1 MRLQRKNKK
10 WITYSLFDHVEPIYK
25 RDINGNVVTE
35 VIDGDQVPIEV
46 GEQDVYTVPKR
57 KLVSFSTGGKSAI
70 KDEYGIDESDWNAM
84 IMVELGKLDLD
95 TTSLV
100 WRNNSVTYRGDG
112 TVDPNSAEYKVVRVL
127 PSNTVIRY
135 LLQKVVDGNENDN

>member
-46 GEQDVYTVPKR
+46 GEQDVYTVPER

-70 KDEYGIDESDWNAM
+70 KDEYGIDDTDWNAPIMALLILALLNSSCEPSLLITIM
-84 IMVELGKLDLD
+84 INFGITL
-95 TTSLV
+95 SFF
-100 WRNNSVTYRGDG
+100 S
-112 TVDPNSAEYKVVRVL
+112 P
-127 PSNTVIRY
+127 
-135 LLQKVVDGNENDN
+135 